1 MDLKQQIAEANEE
14 VARRLTTGS
23 LVLVDLSR
31 RARSFCG
38 TDADPQNLSQQS
50 ETLIEAGVHVF
61 WGNARAT
68 DFCRER
74 LAIE

>member
-14 VARRLTTGS
+14 VARWLTTGS
-23 LVLVDLSR
+23 PVLVDLGR

-38 TDADPQNLSQQS
+38 TDADPQNLSRQS
-50 ETLIEAGVHVF
+50 ETLIEADMHVF

-74 LAIE
+74 LRSE